1 MTRCIIPNV
10 RYNKKG
16 KSLRQGFNYDKMSL
30 SSVVPNDLY
39 YEDLMPAALATKDE
53 VIDRLF
59 TVFRDR
65 GFEGASLADLS
76 RATGLGKSSL
86 YHHFPKG
93 KEQMAEAVL
102 ERATTL
108 IDGAVLT
115 AARAPGPLKVRLRK
129 IVGAFGQ
136 IYAGG
141 RTPCVLGQLATT
153 SLGASA
159 RQSLRNAFAHWIEA
173 IDGLARESGMSPTR
187 ARHFAEDWVARVQG
201 ALILQA
207 ASGDAGPFERA
218 MDALLELAKERA
230 DLV

>member
-1 MTRCIIPNV
+1 
-10 RYNKKG
+10 
-16 KSLRQGFNYDKMSL
+16 
-30 SSVVPNDLY
+30 
-39 YEDLMPAALATKDE
+39 MPAALASKDE

-102 ERATTL
+102 ERAAAL
-108 IDGAVLT
+108 IDSAILK
-115 AARAPGPLKVRLRK
+115 AAQAPGPLKARLRK
-129 IVGAFGQ
+129 IVGAFDQ

-141 RTPCVLGQLATT
+141 RTPCVLGQLAT
-153 SLGASA
+153 SRLGANA
-159 RQSLRNAFAHWIEA
+159 RQGLRKAFAHWIEA
-173 IDGLARESGMSPTR
+173 IDGVALESGMPPSR

-207 ASGDAGPFERA
+207 ASGDAAPFERA
-218 MDALLELAKERA
+218 MDALLELAKDRA
-230 DLV
+230 